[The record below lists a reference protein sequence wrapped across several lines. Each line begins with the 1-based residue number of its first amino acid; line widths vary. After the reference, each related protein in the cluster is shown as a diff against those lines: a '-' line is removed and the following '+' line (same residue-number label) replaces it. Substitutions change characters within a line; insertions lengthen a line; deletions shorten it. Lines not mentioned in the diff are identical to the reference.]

1 MRKIFTIGMVLFSM
15 LCAVAGSGS
24 LVFAQE
30 QNEPTAE
37 AMEQANK
44 LFELTF
50 AGTFLD
56 QLADQVWRP
65 VESELKKNNSSITA
79 EELKILK
86 DEYLVIQ
93 KEQMAEILTEA
104 PRIYARHFTADELKE
119 LYEFQSS
126 PLGMKSLQVMPA
138 IMGELMPMIIK
149 HSQSAGPRMMEK
161 LRNKIKERGYKI

>member
-1 MRKIFTIGMVLFSM
+1 MRKIFTISIVLCS
-15 LCAVAGSGS
+15 LLGAVAGSGS

-30 QNEPTAE
+30 QNEPSAE

-65 VESELKKNNSSITA
+65 VENELRSNNSSITD
-79 EELKILK
+79 EEIKILK
-86 DEYLVIQ
+86 EEYLAIQ
-93 KEQMAEILTEA
+93 KEQMADILTEA
-104 PRIYARHFTADELKE
+104 PRIYARHFTTDELKQ
-119 LYEFQSS
+119 LYVFQSS
-126 PLGMKSLQVMPA
+126 PLGMKSLQVMPS

-149 HSQSAGPRMMEK
+149 HSQNVGPRMMEK
-161 LRNKIKERGYKI
+161 LRKKIKERGYKI